1 MSGLSG
7 SRKVNTTTAD
17 RVARLR
23 QVAEARATRLE
34 QGRRTGLFVAVGK
47 RYAEVD
53 GTVYGGLL
61 AIELFTTLLPPM
73 IISFAYFNGFA
84 ADASIGNM
92 FNRQLGLTGSTEHA
106 VRAAF
111 GSSEALQSS
120 WSVLGMVGWL
130 IWGIPMAITVSG
142 MFAKAWHR
150 APFPL
155 IARLWRGTAWFLLYL
170 TEVIIRERIT
180 YGINEHGAPRVT
192 LFLASLVPTYLFWTI
207 TPVLLVR
214 DGARGWRFLAKAGL
228 AGLVID
234 GVILAIGLR
243 LFFPSLLSGWTVFG
257 PIGVAMAIMSWCG
270 FIGYAW
276 VAIAC
281 FSGVL
286 WERSASVATVAAGE
300 TE

>member
-7 SRKVNTTTAD
+7 SRKVNTTTAE

-61 AIELFTTLLPPM
+61 AIELFTTVLPLM
-73 IISFAYFNGFA
+73 IISFAYFSGFA
-84 ADASIGNM
+84 SDASIGNM
-92 FNRQLGLTGSTEHA
+92 FDRQLGLTGSTERA

-111 GSSEALQSS
+111 GSSEALKSS
-120 WSVLGMVGWL
+120 WSVAGMVGWL

-142 MFAKAWHR
+142 MFAKAWR
-150 APFPL
+150 RPPFGA
-155 IARLWRGTAWFLLYL
+155 IERLWRGTAWFLLYL
-170 TEVIIRERIT
+170 TDLIIRERIS
-180 YGINEHGAPRVT
+180 YGVSEHGAPRIV
-192 LFLASLVPTYLFWTI
+192 LFVVSLVPTYLFWTV

-214 DGARGWRFLAKAGL
+214 DGARGWRFLAKAGV

-234 GVILAIGLR
+234 GVVLAVGLR
-243 LFFPSLLSGWTVFG
+243 LFF
-257 PIGVAMAIMSWCG
+257 
-270 FIGYAW
+270 
-276 VAIAC
+276 
-281 FSGVL
+281 
-286 WERSASVATVAAGE
+286 
-300 TE
+300 